1 MHTHD
6 GTVEIRFVNISLET
20 CSKRNLSLA
29 TLLFLGMHLRNETTA
44 QAMSQGQTH
53 LINSAMN
60 TEKKVKQ
67 VIISK
72 SGQQLTKIALGG
84 KQFI

>member
-6 GTVEIRFVNISLET
+6 GTVEIRFVNISLGT
-20 CSKRNLSLA
+20 CSKRNF
-29 TLLFLGMHLRNETTA
+29 TLLFSGMHLRNETTA

-60 TEKKVKQ
+60 TEKK
-67 VIISK
+67 SNR
-72 SGQQLTKIALGG
+72 
-84 KQFI
+84 